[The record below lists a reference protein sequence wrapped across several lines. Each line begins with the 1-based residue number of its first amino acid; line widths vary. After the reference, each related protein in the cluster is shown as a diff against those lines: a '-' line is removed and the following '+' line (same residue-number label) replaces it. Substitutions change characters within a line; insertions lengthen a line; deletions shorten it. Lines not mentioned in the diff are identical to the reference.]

1 VLDGG
6 FLISYRVSHCAE
18 VSPMARSATNAGVE
32 NLAVAGGDD
41 SNISFESA
49 AYAWAKNVDNSKYL
63 NDGFRLTGAFRVQL
77 EGAVSG

>member
-1 VLDGG
+1 
-6 FLISYRVSHCAE
+6 
-18 VSPMARSATNAGVE
+18 MARSATNAGVE

-41 SNISFESA
+41 ESA